1 MVNESNIS
9 NLLKDSHLN
18 TKLTTLATKA
28 ELKAEQDKI
37 VQLRTDDLNFFRG
50 NIFLVIMVQGCWAVV
65 KLLVGNQRGYLL
77 LNLSHYIL
85 LSYITQNFFGYR
97 IRIQFD
103 NGTLAVEQNNY
114 AANIVNTYIVYD
126 LDT

>member
-1 MVNESNIS
+1 
-9 NLLKDSHLN
+9 
-18 TKLTTLATKA
+18 
-28 ELKAEQDKI
+28 
-37 VQLRTDDLNFFRG
+37 
-50 NIFLVIMVQGCWAVV
+50 MVQGCWAVI